1 MNTRQHVWTEEV
13 CIFASRSENA
23 YAHVA
28 RKIGP
33 NDKLQLLVQSFFAVP
48 PAITDVS
55 ALNNALVAE
64 GLAEIIDPAATTASG
79 STRGA
84 DLIEKG
90 NELLKKHHLDKHHL
104 ATNDF
109 KLVLGLVKE
118 GKDNRRDTRVLC
130 TKAQHRVFK
139 KLGHHFVVEAV

>member
-1 MNTRQHVWTEEV
+1 MSKREHVWTREV
-13 CIFASRSENA
+13 CSFASRSVNA

-33 NDKLQLLVQSFFAVP
+33 NDKFHLLISTFFGEGAAVT
-48 PAITDVS
+48 AW
-55 ALNNALVAE
+55 NNALVAE
-64 GLAEIIDPAATTASG
+64 GLAEMVDPAAATASG

-84 DLIEKG
+84 DLIDKG
-90 NELLKKHHLDKHHL
+90 NELLKKHHLDKHQL

-139 KLGHHFVVEAV
+139 KLGHHFVVEAE

>member
-1 MNTRQHVWTEEV
+1 MSRREHVWTPEV
-13 CIFASRSENA
+13 CNFASRSQNA

-28 RKIGP
+28 QKIGP
-33 NDKLQLLVQSFFAVP
+33 NDKFHLLISTFFPEGAAVT
-48 PAITDVS
+48 AW
-55 ALNNALVAE
+55 NNALVAE
-64 GLAEIIDPAATTASG
+64 GLAEIVDPAAATASG

-90 NELLKKHHLDKHHL
+90 NELLKKHHLDKHQL
-104 ATNDF
+104 ATDDF

-139 KLGHHFVVEAV
+139 KLGHHFVVEAE